1 MGKINKLKEINK
13 KISRILNDLE
23 TDIFI
28 KNIDIENNRIIKKY
42 NQTLINS
49 K

>member
-1 MGKINKLKEINK
+1 MDKIKKLKEINFTIK
-13 KISRILNDLE
+13 NLLIDLE

-28 KNIDIENNRIIKKY
+28 KNIDINEDRIIKEY
-42 NQTLINS
+42 EPTLINS